1 MVTFIESPLF
11 TKQVHDYLTDE
22 EYSVFQA
29 FLATN
34 PDTGA
39 VVRGSGGVRKVR
51 WNRKGT
57 GKSGGVRVLY
67 FARTEAGEIWL
78 LLIYAKSAIDSIPA
92 TFSKP
97 SKRRWNMPLN
107 EKELLKRDAKRNIGE
122 ELLQAVRDIKAG
134 RVGRVSTVEVSPLA
148 SARLK
153 LGLSQSEFAKMLGVS
168 LRTLQEWEQGRRKP
182 SGAAK
187 SLITIAIKKP
197 EVIKELL
204 AA

>member
-1 MVTFIESPLF
+1 MSL
-11 TKQVHDYLTDE
+11 
-22 EYSVFQA
+22 S
-29 FLATN
+29 
-34 PDTGA
+34 
-39 VVRGSGGVRKVR
+39 
-51 WNRKGT
+51 
-57 GKSGGVRVLY
+57 
-67 FARTEAGEIWL
+67 
-78 LLIYAKSAIDSIPA
+78 
-92 TFSKP
+92 
-97 SKRRWNMPLN
+97 
-107 EKELLKRDAKRNIGE
+107 EKELLERDAKRNIAE

-168 LRTLQEWEQGRRKP
+168 LRTFQEWEQGRRKP

>member
-1 MVTFIESPLF
+1 MSL
-11 TKQVHDYLTDE
+11 
-22 EYSVFQA
+22 S
-29 FLATN
+29 
-34 PDTGA
+34 
-39 VVRGSGGVRKVR
+39 
-51 WNRKGT
+51 
-57 GKSGGVRVLY
+57 
-67 FARTEAGEIWL
+67 
-78 LLIYAKSAIDSIPA
+78 
-92 TFSKP
+92 
-97 SKRRWNMPLN
+97 
-107 EKELLKRDAKRNIGE
+107 EKELLERDAKRNIAE

-153 LGLSQSEFAKMLGVS
+153 LGFSQSEFAKMLGVS

>member
-1 MVTFIESPLF
+1 
-11 TKQVHDYLTDE
+11 
-22 EYSVFQA
+22 
-29 FLATN
+29 
-34 PDTGA
+34 
-39 VVRGSGGVRKVR
+39 
-51 WNRKGT
+51 
-57 GKSGGVRVLY
+57 
-67 FARTEAGEIWL
+67 
-78 LLIYAKSAIDSIPA
+78 
-92 TFSKP
+92 
-97 SKRRWNMPLN
+97 MPLS

-122 ELLQAVRDIKAG
+122 ELLQAVRDIKAD